1 MDTTFIDHLEKIT
14 KDQIPFDSH
23 AADKFLLVYKA
34 KFGENGADS
43 FYEEQSN
50 LFSNFVKESDSLK
63 KCSGFSLFNA
73 FISIAV
79 NGLSLEKNAS
89 TQCYLEPRSVRI
101 GKDSAGKDIREIQAA
116 LQISG
121 YGELL
126 IRKRAGQIKDVNNPV
141 IVYDCDSFAYGE
153 RDGKVFV
160 NYTKTFP
167 RKPEAKIIAGYVKIT
182 RPDNSID
189 YKVMDLEDVRR
200 LMSYSE
206 KNNKRWDDHLRMY
219 VDGKANALYGK
230 SPDGSGIDSGFFA
243 AKIIK
248 HAFKTFPR
256 ISVGEGAVMQ
266 ADDDEIPIPE
276 IKEEPK
282 PFGEEPKKVEGTK
295 VDTTDEDDGPF

>member
-1 MDTTFIDHLEKIT
+1 MDTTFIDHLKKIV

-34 KFGENGADS
+34 KFGKDGAES

-50 LFSNFVKESDSLK
+50 LFSNIVKESDSLK

-79 NGLSLEKNAS
+79 NGLSLEKNSS
-89 TQCYLEPRSVRI
+89 TQCYLEPRSVKI
-101 GKDSAGKDIREIQAA
+101 GKDSYGKDIREIQAA
-116 LQISG
+116 LKISG

-126 IRKRAGQIKDVNNPV
+126 IRKRVGQITDINNPI
-141 IVYDCDSFAYGE
+141 IVYDCDSFSYGE

-160 NYTKTFP
+160 DYAKTFP
-167 RKPEAKIIAGYVKIT
+167 RREGAKIIAGYVKIT
-182 RPDNSID
+182 RPNNSTD
-189 YKVMDLEDVRR
+189 YKVMDMEDVRR
-200 LMSYSE
+200 LMTYSS
-206 KNNKRWDDHLRMY
+206 KNNKRWDDHAGRY
-219 VDGKANALYGK
+219 VDGNPNALYGN
-230 SPDGSGIDSGFFA
+230 SPDGSAIDSGFFA

-266 ADDDEIPIPE
+266 ADDDETAMPE

-282 PFGEEPKKVEGTK
+282 PFGEEPKVEGTK
-295 VDTTDEDDGPF
+295 IDTTDEDDGPF